1 MVRIPRIFPSLRR
14 IPKRTYN
21 AILPSLTIFRVFGEQ
36 RRGPF
41 WLNLDG
47 ELDKTEYR
55 ICISLT
61 FCQVIVQK
69 MLDLVLAF

>member
-1 MVRIPRIFPSLRR
+1 MARVPRILPLLRR

-36 RRGPF
+36 HRGPF

-47 ELDKTEYR
+47 KLDKTEYH

-61 FCQVIVQK
+61 FCQVIIQK
-69 MLDLVLAF
+69 TLDLMLAF